1 MSQAP
6 LETVQ
11 AFYARI
17 AAGDMEAFF
26 ATLTDDVEAV
36 APGSRRHI
44 PWAGTWRG
52 KEGFGEMM
60 TTLGEA
66 VEIEAYEPRRFVTDE
81 PDRVLVI
88 GHERLRTRQ
97 TQRVVESAWVHEFTV
112 REGRVARFVE
122 HYDTDTLAV
131 ALAG

>member
-1 MSQAP
+1 MPQSN
-6 LETVQ
+6 LDTVQ

-26 ATLTDDVEAV
+26 ATLDDGVEAV

-52 KEGFGEMM
+52 KEAFGEMM
-60 TTLGEA
+60 NTLAEA
-66 VEIEAYEPRRFVTDE
+66 VEIQQYEPARFVSDGAE
-81 PDRVLVI
+81 RVIVV
-88 GHERLRTRQ
+88 GHERLCTRK
-97 TQRVVESAWVHEFTV
+97 TRRVVDSAWVHEFTLADGKV
-112 REGRVARFVE
+112 TRFVE